1 MPLSRAELGFVL
13 VCGAGSATGL
23 GAAVVFSER
32 LVKLASKRFLAGSL
46 GLSAGVMLYVS
57 FAEILV
63 KSQLAFEASSALGPG
78 DAYTAA
84 TVSLFA
90 GMALMALLDVAVH
103 ALDPNHDHGAS
114 AVAKGGGLND
124 AAFERIDAGA
134 LSAATD
140 GPGKEL
146 KALAGV
152 ESGDVSAADPTA
164 DAGLHRMGVMTAL
177 AIGIH
182 NLPEGLATFVAT
194 LANPAVGGAL
204 AVAIAIH
211 NIPEGLCVS
220 IPIYFSTG
228 DRWLAFRWAIVS
240 GISEPIGAGLGWWIL
255 KDHFNEMLYGVVFG
269 VVAGMMVMIC
279 LNELFPTAH
288 RYDPQD
294 KVVTKCT
301 VAGMAVMALSLVLFV
316 Y

>member
-1 MPLSRAELGFVL
+1 MPLSRAELGFLL

-32 LVKLASKRFLAGSL
+32 LVKLASKRFLAGAL

-63 KSQLAFEASSALGPG
+63 KSQIAFEASSALGPG
-78 DAYTAA
+78 DAYLASTL
-84 TVSLFA
+84 SLFA
-90 GMALMALLDVAVH
+90 GMALMALLDVVVH
-103 ALDPNHDHGAS
+103 ALDPKHDHSGKHKNTA
-114 AVAKGGGLND
+114 GGLDD
-124 AAFERIDAGA
+124 AAFSLVPSDACEGGRPPRPDAAA
-134 LSAATD
+134 LD
-140 GPGKEL
+140 
-146 KALAGV
+146 KA
-152 ESGDVSAADPTA
+152 ESGDAADTTA
-164 DAGLHRMGVMTAL
+164 DAELHRMGVMTAL

-194 LANPAVGGAL
+194 LDDPAVGAAL

-211 NIPEGLCVS
+211 NVPEGLCVS

-228 DRWLAFRWAIVS
+228 DRWLAFRWAILS
-240 GISEPIGAGLGWWIL
+240 GISEPIGALLGWWIL

-288 RYDPQD
+288 RYDPED